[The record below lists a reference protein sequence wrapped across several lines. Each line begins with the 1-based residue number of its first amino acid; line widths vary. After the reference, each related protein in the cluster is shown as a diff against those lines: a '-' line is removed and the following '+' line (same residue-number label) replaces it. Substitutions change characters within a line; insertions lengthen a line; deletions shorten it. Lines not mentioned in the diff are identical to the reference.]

1 MRQKALRPS
10 RLITRILRLE
20 FLEFASLEGGAGAVH
35 GSAIDDLLGGQVDVL
50 ITSTS
55 SVAGFI

>member
-1 MRQKALRPS
+1 MEHVPYK
-10 RLITRILRLE
+10 
-20 FLEFASLEGGAGAVH
+20 GA